1 MTAAIVT
8 LSIAL
13 AAASASAT
21 LLVPRAAPW
30 PVPTPQ
36 QIQYGGSMSA
46 LVHFNMCVNNIDG
59 SFFTITL

>member
-1 MTAAIVT
+1 MTAT
-8 LSIAL
+8 LILSFAL

-36 QIQYGGSMSA
+36 QIAYGGSMSA
-46 LVHFNMCVNNIDG
+46 LIRKWRDVLACAHSSC
-59 SFFTITL
+59 T